1 MYNQIYRVINN
12 DHQVILVIINLKIQ
26 FIHFDMFFFS
36 TPSDLFEI
44 SLNESV
50 SIFTHNSGR
59 TENAFCSPP
68 ARDSFKNECAQCG
81 V

>member
-12 DHQVILVIINLKIQ
+12 GHHVILVIINLKIQ
-26 FIHFDMFFFS
+26 FKHFAMFFFS
-36 TPSDLFEI
+36 TPSDLF
-44 SLNESV
+44 LSV

-68 ARDSFKNECAQCG
+68 AKDSFKNECAQCG
-81 V
+81 GSPV